1 MIEGKKENYMIKAYL
16 FVLFSYSLALFI
28 AILVG
33 IISSSFHPLLMIFFA
48 DFAATLVVFFI
59 STIIKNTSLYDP
71 YWNIAPVVIVFYF
84 LLFPQGPKTDSI
96 RYIIVFILVAL
107 WSIRLTY
114 NWLRGWRGLKHEDW
128 RYMHYRDKMGRKFW
142 FINLTGLQL
151 MPTILVYLGSMSLY
165 PAVSLR
171 KNSFGL
177 LDIIALIITLG
188 SILLETIADQQLY
201 RFIKNREDSQQNIA
215 HGLWKYSRHPN
226 YLGEILFWWG
236 LYFFAIA
243 ADLSFFWTIIGPTS
257 ITILFVIVSIP
268 LMERRNLKMKPEYA
282 DYKRQVS
289 RLIPWFPKKKT
300 KN

>member
-1 MIEGKKENYMIKAYL
+1 MVRNNLIKAYL
-16 FVLFSYSLALFI
+16 VVVFSYILALLV

-33 IISSSFHPLLMIFFA
+33 LIFSSFHPLVMIFFA
-48 DFAATLVVFFI
+48 DLAATLVIFVI

-71 YWNIAPVVIVFYF
+71 YWNIAPLVIIFYL

-96 RYIIVFILVAL
+96 RHIIVFTLVAI

-128 RYMHYRDKMGRKFW
+128 RYTQYREKMGRKFW
-142 FINLTGLQL
+142 VINFTGLQL
-151 MPTILVYLGSMSLY
+151 MPTVLVYLGSMSLY
-165 PAVSLR
+165 PAVSLS
-171 KNSFGL
+171 KISFAF
-177 LDIIALIITLG
+177 LDIIAIIITLG

-243 ADLSFFWTIIGPTS
+243 ADLSFFWTIIGPIS
-257 ITILFVIVSIP
+257 IAILFIIISIP
-268 LMERRNLKMKPEYA
+268 LMERRNLKMKPDYV
-282 DYKRQVS
+282 DYKKQVS
-289 RLIPWFPKKKT
+289 RLLFWFPKKKT

>member
-1 MIEGKKENYMIKAYL
+1 MVRNNLIKAYL
-16 FVLFSYSLALFI
+16 VVVFSYILALLV

-33 IISSSFHPLLMIFFA
+33 LIFSSFHPLVMIFFA
-48 DFAATLVVFFI
+48 DLAATLVIFVI

-71 YWNIAPVVIVFYF
+71 YWNIAPLVIIFYL

-96 RYIIVFILVAL
+96 RHIIVFTLVAIL
-107 WSIRLTY
+107 SIRLTY

-128 RYMHYRDKMGRKFW
+128 RYTQYREKMGRKFW
-142 FINLTGLQL
+142 VINFTGLQL
-151 MPTILVYLGSMSLY
+151 MPTVLVYLGSMSLY
-165 PAVSLR
+165 PAVSLS
-171 KNSFGL
+171 KISFAF
-177 LDIIALIITLG
+177 LDIIAIIITLG